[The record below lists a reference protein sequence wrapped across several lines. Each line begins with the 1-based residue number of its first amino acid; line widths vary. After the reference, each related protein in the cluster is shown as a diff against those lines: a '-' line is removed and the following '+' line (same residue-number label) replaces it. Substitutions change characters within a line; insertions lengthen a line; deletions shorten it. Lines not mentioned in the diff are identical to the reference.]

1 MSRIVPR
8 ALALAV
14 VTAAA
19 LACQSPSDPNATV
32 DLLDVTIAPDPAAAV
47 GPTGRFYTV
56 EKEDE
61 PDEVRE
67 YDWRASFSVTVRL
80 TEDANKESVG
90 LDLPLDITS
99 ATVTVQ
105 QASGGIVTPPTGTEK
120 EHYDFVITSSTTNR
134 LTGVGST
141 ATMTFDV
148 WYDLPN
154 LRKEA
159 LVNVTLGFADDG
171 TFRFTEVV
179 PVKVA
184 P

>member
-1 MSRIVPR
+1 MSRTVLR
-8 ALALAV
+8 SLALAA
-14 VTAAA
+14 AAA
-19 LACQSPSDPNATV
+19 LGACQSPTDPNQSV
-32 DLLDVTIAPDPAAAV
+32 DLLDVSVSPDPAASN
-47 GPTGRFYTV
+47 GPTGRYYTV
-56 EKEDE
+56 EKADE

-67 YDWRASFSVTVRL
+67 YDWHATFTVTVRL
-80 TEDANKESVG
+80 TEDANNENVG

-99 ATVTVQ
+99 ATVVVQ

-120 EHYDFVITSSTTNR
+120 EHYDFVISNATTNR
-134 LTGVGST
+134 LTAVGST

-154 LRKEA
+154 LRREA
-159 LVNVTLGFADDG
+159 LVNVSLGFADDG
-171 TFRFTEVV
+171 TYRFTEVV

>member
-8 ALALAV
+8 ALALVAV
-14 VTAAA
+14 AAT
-19 LACQSPSDPNATV
+19 LACQSPSDPNETV
-32 DLLDVTIAPDPAAAV
+32 DLIDVTIAPDPAASV
-47 GPTGRFYTV
+47 GPTGRFYTI

-61 PDEVRE
+61 PDELRE
-67 YDWRASFSVTVRL
+67 YDWRSTFTVTVRL

-99 ATVTVQ
+99 ATVVVQ

-120 EHYDFVITSSTTNR
+120 EHYDFVITNSSTNR

-141 ATMTFDV
+141 ASMTFDV
-148 WYDLPN
+148 WYDLPS
-154 LRKEA
+154 LRREA
-159 LVNVTLGFADDG
+159 VISVSFQFIDQDNA
-171 TFRFTEVV
+171 TFTKTVDFN
-179 PVKVA
+179 VA